1 MAHRLL
7 HILTLIIVFISA
19 GLLSCVKN
27 DPESIPSY
35 ITIDSCSVETTYLLQ
50 GTSDNKISDA
60 WLYVNEELIGA
71 FETPVTIPV
80 LNEGIANIRIKPGIK
95 ANGISD
101 ARELYPFLEPYEITT
116 RITRDSTVKINPVYI
131 YKEGTTFAWKEDF
144 DDVRVSMKKTA
155 RSDTTVV
162 ITTNPEEVFEGGYSG
177 KITLTEDK
185 GFFEILTDTAYV
197 LPQTGSRVFLEMNYK
212 CETVLTVGVFVNGYS
227 TMEQVSVLNLN
238 PSAGWNKIYV
248 NLTTA
253 VTSDQ
258 NALDYS
264 VFIGGIITEG
274 VDMEENYIDNLK
286 LIY

>member
-1 MAHRLL
+1 MAHRLSY
-7 HILTLIIVFISA
+7 ILTLIVIFITA

-27 DPESIPSY
+27 DPENIPSY
-35 ITIDSCSVETTYLLQ
+35 ITIDRSYVETEYMLE
-50 GTSDNKISDA
+50 GTQNHKITDA

-101 ARELYPFLEPYEITT
+101 ARELYPFLKPYEITT
-116 RITRDSTVKINPVYI
+116 RITRDSTVIINPVYI

-185 GFFEILTDTAYV
+185 DFFEIITDTTYV
-197 LPQTGSRVFLEMNYK
+197 LPQNGSRVFLEMNYK
-212 CETVLTVGVFVNGYS
+212 CESILTVGLFVNGIT

-238 PSAGWNKIYV
+238 PSAKWNKIYV

-253 VTSDQ
+253 VTSDE

-264 VFIGGIITEG
+264 VFIGGIITDG

>member
-7 HILTLIIVFISA
+7 HILTLIVVFISA
-19 GLLSCVKN
+19 GLWSCVKN
-27 DPESIPSY
+27 NPESIPSY
-35 ITIDSCSVETTYLLQ
+35 INVDTCYVKTEYLLA
-50 GTSDNKISDA
+50 GTQDHKITDV

-80 LNEGIANIRIKPGIK
+80 LDDGIANIRLKPGIK

-101 ARELYPFLEPYEITT
+101 ARELYPFLDPYEITT
-116 RITRDSTVKINPVYI
+116 RITRDSVVTINPTYE
-131 YKEGTTFAWKEDF
+131 YREGATFAWKEDF
-144 DDVRVSMKKTA
+144 DDVRVSMKKTS

-185 GFFEILTDTAYV
+185 DFFEIITDTAYV
-197 LPQTGSRVFLEMNYK
+197 LPQGTSKVFLEMNYK
-212 CETVLTVGVFVNGYS
+212 TESTITVGLYVNGYS

-238 PSAGWNKIYV
+238 PSAEWNKIYV

-253 VTSDQ
+253 VNSDG

-264 VFIGGIITEG
+264 VFIGGFITDG
-274 VDMEENYIDNLK
+274 VTMEENFIDNLK